1 MNEFYNFENLECW
14 KQARDLTVDMYRISG
29 TGNLNGDL
37 ILNQQ
42 LRNSA
47 LQVMSHI
54 AEGKEQG
61 SVQEFIKCLL
71 AAKASAA
78 ALRSNL
84 VVTRTVGYLDEG
96 DFLDFQDKTT
106 RISALLGG
114 LINALKKRSQPVQEE
129 NLIRPE
135 INAD

>member
-14 KQARDLTVDMYRISG
+14 KQARDLAVDMYRISG

-37 ILNQQ
+37 MLNQQ

-47 LQVMSHI
+47 LQIMSHI

-61 SVQEFIKCLL
+61 SAQEFIKCLL
-71 AAKASAA
+71 AAKAAAA

-84 VVTRTVGYLDEG
+84 VVARAVGYLDEG
-96 DFLDFQDKTT
+96 DFLDFQDKAT
-106 RISALLGG
+106 RASALIGG
-114 LINALKKRSQPVQEE
+114 LINALKKRNKPDQED
-129 NLIRPE
+129 NLTRPE
-135 INAD
+135 MAAD